1 MTEMYRTI
9 EVVAGLVTDEHGRV
23 LATRCP
29 LHKHD
34 GGWEFPGGK
43 IEPGEEAVAAV
54 VREIAEELSLVVE
67 PLELLHVVE
76 WDYPT
81 FRLRMQCFICRV
93 KSGELCLHEHIAAR
107 WLSAEELGDVTWL
120 PADVE
125 VLESLAAYL
134 RG

>member
-1 MTEMYRTI
+1 MKTVH
-9 EVVAGLVTDEHGRV
+9 VVAAIIEKDSRIF
-23 LATRCP
+23 ATQRGCGDY
-29 LHKHD
+29 KD
-34 GGWEFPGGK
+34 WWEFPGGK
-43 IEPGEEAVAAV
+43 IEPGEEAAAAV

-125 VLESLAAYL
+125 VLEPLAAYL